1 LNPCLQIGIIF
12 TSTTFWK
19 GKERLM
25 KKDESYV
32 DKRNINSFQNEDVW
46 RKIKN
51 QIKENENYSEMER
64 DNLND
69 MQNLN

>member
-1 LNPCLQIGIIF
+1 
-12 TSTTFWK
+12 
-19 GKERLM
+19 M